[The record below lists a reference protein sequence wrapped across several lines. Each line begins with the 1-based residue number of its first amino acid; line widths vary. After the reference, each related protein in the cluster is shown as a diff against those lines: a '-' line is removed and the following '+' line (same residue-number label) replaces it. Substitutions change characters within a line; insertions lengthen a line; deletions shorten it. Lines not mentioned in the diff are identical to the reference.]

1 MLSGFVNFTFYFL
14 GYFILRICFVEQ
26 FISCKWFLLSW
37 FSLSLPAFLCFF
49 TFYVKIKN
57 KNEGMSLIV
66 NDRIIQILGHEHK
79 KVILIIIYC
88 VSKFINHIFFFFDKN
103 YQSYLS

>member
-1 MLSGFVNFTFYFL
+1 MV
-14 GYFILRICFVEQ
+14 FVELV
-26 FISCKWFLLSW
+26 FFVITC
-37 FSLSLPAFLCFF
+37 FSLLLY
-49 TFYVKIKN
+49 FYVKIKN